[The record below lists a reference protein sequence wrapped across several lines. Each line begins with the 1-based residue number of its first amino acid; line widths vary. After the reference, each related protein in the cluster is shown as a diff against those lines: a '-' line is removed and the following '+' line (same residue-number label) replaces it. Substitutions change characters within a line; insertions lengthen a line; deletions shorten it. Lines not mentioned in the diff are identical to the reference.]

1 MTTSWAWASV
11 FGKIGAVS
19 FKPDDDLLAVRR
31 VLLQGINYLFILL
44 MDSLP
49 FYSRLYC
56 LRRIRA
62 LLLVELSVLRKES
75 IEWVGIESN
84 DWSMIKIQAAKKSLH
99 QPTM

>member
-1 MTTSWAWASV
+1 VTTSWAWASV

-19 FKPDDDLLAVRR
+19 FKPDDDLPAVRR

-62 LLLVELSVLRKES
+62 LLLVKRGVLRKES
-75 IEWVGIESN
+75 VEWVGIESK
-84 DWSMIKIQAAKKSLH
+84 DGLRIEMQAAMRSLH
-99 QPTM
+99 QPTL